1 MTHPLAL
8 ASTIVLSIA
17 TNLYLVIELFCS
29 REKVAWLAGLYESE
43 NMKFSFWQERAQS
56 QERQHKES
64 LNREMQY
71 RLALDNVVN
80 MNHGDPAYS
89 VWVRQYAATIL
100 SRTRG

>member
-1 MTHPLAL
+1 MVTVFILMVLSLMLNLILGIYLNDARGL
-8 ASTIVLSIA
+8 ASHMSA
-17 TNLYLVIELFCS
+17 
-29 REKVAWLAGLYESE
+29 LYEAE
-43 NMKFSFWQERAQS
+43 NMKFAFWYERAQS
-56 QERQHKES
+56 QERQHKEL

>member
-1 MTHPLAL
+1 ML
-8 ASTIVLSIA
+8 IVTSLKL
-17 TNLYLVIELFCS
+17 TYELF
-29 REKVAWLAGLYESE
+29 VARTNITYLKGLYEAE
-43 NMKFSFWQERAQS
+43 NLKFSFWHDRALS

-80 MNHGDPAYS
+80 MNPGDPAYS

>member
-1 MTHPLAL
+1 MTILFL
-8 ASTIVLSIA
+8 LMCLSLMANGI
-17 TNLYLVIELFCS
+17 LVIYLDEARRMAS
-29 REKVAWLAGLYESE
+29 HMSALYESE

>member
-1 MTHPLAL
+1 M
-8 ASTIVLSIA
+8 LSIA

-64 LNREMQY
+64 LN
-71 RLALDNVVN
+71 NVVN

-89 VWVRQYAATIL
+89 VLVRQYAATIL
-100 SRTRG
+100 SRTKG